1 MSYKKEPVPK
11 FPWVDE
17 KGLLTRESTLWLEN
31 NLLNNIVQIESDTDG
46 KATLVDAPNAGNILI
61 QNENGNIADSGYSI
75 SDLMTSTGIAASV
88 DAVSSFTGYEATTP
102 TSVTTSALEAALTI
116 YNTKINELVDK
127 VNEIVSAL
135 QNAGLMES

>member
-1 MSYKKEPVPK
+1 MSCKKEPVPK

-102 TSVTTSALEAALTI
+102 TSVTTTALETALTS

>member
-75 SDLMTSTGIAASV
+75 SDLMTSIGIAASV
-88 DAVSSFTGYEATTP
+88 DAVSSFTGYNPETP
-102 TSVTTSALEAALTI
+102 GSVTTATLEAALAS